1 MQMISPESIN
11 TVFIQKELFLNI
23 DFEKFQVDEKK

>member
-1 MQMISPESIN
+1 MISPESIN